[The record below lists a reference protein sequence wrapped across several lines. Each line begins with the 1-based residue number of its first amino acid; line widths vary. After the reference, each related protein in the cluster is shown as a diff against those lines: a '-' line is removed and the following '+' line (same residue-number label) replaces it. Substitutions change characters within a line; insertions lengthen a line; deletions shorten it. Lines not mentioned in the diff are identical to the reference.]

1 MPQPIRY
8 GPPNWQV
15 KLNCFEMHIR
25 AELKTCQLRD
35 PFPRSMQ
42 KVYPFWASVYPLWD
56 ISGHSFTYA
65 DLYKLIWTYKTD
77 TGVCGPWLNIIITN
91 TAQYNRPNTHT
102 HISTHHVCVQGASH
116 VVLVGDHTHTHT
128 HTSTRTVCVRAGCP
142 SRSPRGWPHTYTHT
156 HTSTRTVCV
165 RAGCPSRSPRG
176 WTHTHTHQRALCVC
190 AGCLSRSPRGWPLPT
205 PAGRQKQTGTKRWAG
220 SVSVWAAHGAWSAG
234 RTVTGAHDML
244 ALV

>member
-1 MPQPIRY
+1 
-8 GPPNWQV
+8 
-15 KLNCFEMHIR
+15 MHIR

-116 VVLVGDHTHTHT
+116 VVLVGDHFQLPPVVK
-128 HTSTRTVCVRAGCP
+128 SKQAQNAGLGLSLFERLMEHGVP
-142 SRSPRGWPHTYTHT
+142 
-156 HTSTRTVCV
+156 
-165 RAGCPSRSPRG
+165 A
-176 WTHTHTHQRALCVC
+176 ALLQVHMICW
-190 AGCLSRSPRGWPLPT
+190 L
-205 PAGRQKQTGTKRWAG
+205 
-220 SVSVWAAHGAWSAG
+220 
-234 RTVTGAHDML
+234 
-244 ALV
+244 